1 MNVASRCISLGE
13 EKGFFPV
20 LIDGD
25 IDNNDGMAKKSAI
38 SVLRK
43 EVIEAYLSR
52 LKLLFVLRDFSVL
65 QRCFEIITPGSTFS
79 ASTL

>member
-1 MNVASRCISLGE
+1 MNFASRCISLGE

-43 EVIEAYLSR
+43 EVIEAYLSC

-65 QRCFEIITPGSTFS
+65 ECFF
-79 ASTL
+79 